1 MKTGCRPLMFLGT
14 GSDVG
19 KSILAAAF
27 CRIMAQDGYRVAP
40 FKAQNMALNSFITL
54 DGGEMGR
61 AQVVQAEAAGIAP
74 HVDMNPVL
82 LKPTS
87 QMGSQVIVLGKSV
100 GNFPAADYYRYKKEL
115 VSVVKGA
122 FDRLANQY
130 DMIVMEGAGSAV
142 ELNLKE
148 HDLVNMAMA
157 EMADARCVLVG
168 DIDRGGIFAAL
179 LGSFMLLT
187 PREQERIAGFMV
199 NKLRGDP
206 QLFQNGIGIL
216 EDRGRRPVLGVI
228 PYFSHLSI
236 QEEDSVALCRR
247 MKGGGNQAKPGENV
261 LRIGVVRLPFISNYT
276 DFDCFEHEPSVE
288 LVYFDAP
295 SQVFG
300 FDAVILPG
308 SKNTLEDLDFL
319 KHTGLF
325 HAIIAFHRAGG
336 TVVGVC
342 GGYQMMGSSV
352 RDPLGV
358 ESRLKE
364 VGGLGLLDMETE
376 MFPEKITSQ
385 VEARCLSQEG
395 SIQGDVLKGYE
406 IHMGRS
412 RSLGEAGPL
421 FRIHLRDGKPADL
434 TDGLTLA
441 DGRAW
446 GTYIHGIFDN
456 DAFRRS
462 FLKDIA
468 RRSGKSHV
476 GVSESFNYHQWREEQ
491 FDLLAEHVRRHCRVE
506 EIYEAVGLVQPCA
519 SNDNEKADEMHTGPT
534 SSLFRRSSN
543 SHPEIFFA
551 MSSLSM
557 RGLALPPEA
566 CMACPMRNPMALE
579 APLRKFST
587 AEGFSAITLSTRAS
601 SSLDWETWR

>member
-27 CRIMAQDGYRVAP
+27 CRILAQDGYRVAP
-40 FKAQNMALNSFITL
+40 FKAQNMALNSFITPE
-54 DGGEMGR
+54 GGEMGR

-87 QMGSQVIVLGKSV
+87 QMGSQVVVLGKSV
-100 GNFPAADYYRYKKEL
+100 GNFPAAHYYRYKKEL
-115 VSVVKGA
+115 VSVVKEA
-122 FDRLANQY
+122 FERLASRY

-179 LGSFMLLT
+179 LGSFTLLT
-187 PREQERIAGFMV
+187 PREQERVIGFMV

-206 QLFQNGIGIL
+206 GLFQNGIDIL

-228 PYFSHLSI
+228 PYFNHFSI
-236 QEEDSVALCRR
+236 QEEDSVALNRR
-247 MKGGGNQAKPGENV
+247 MKRSGSESGGDV
-261 LRIGVVRLPFISNYT
+261 LKVGVVRLPFISNYT
-276 DFDCFEHEPSVE
+276 DFDCFEHDPAVE
-288 LVYFDAP
+288 LAYFDAP
-295 SQVFG
+295 SRVFG
-300 FDAVILPG
+300 FDAVIIPG
-308 SKNTLEDLDFL
+308 SKNTLEDLEFL

-325 HAIIAFHRAGG
+325 HALIAYHRSEG

-342 GGYQMMGSSV
+342 GGYQMMGVSV

-358 ESRLKE
+358 ESRLEE
-364 VGGLGLLDMETE
+364 VEGLGLLDMETE

-385 VEARCLSQEG
+385 VEARCLSPEG

-412 RSLGEAGPL
+412 RSLGEAQPL

-441 DGRAW
+441 DGSAW

-468 RRSGKSHV
+468 RRAGKSHV
-476 GVSESFNYHQWREEQ
+476 AVSENFNYHQWREEQ
-491 FDLLAEHVRRHCRVE
+491 FDLLAEHVRRHCRVDE
-506 EIYEAVGLVQPCA
+506 VYKAIGL
-519 SNDNEKADEMHTGPT
+519 G
-534 SSLFRRSSN
+534 
-543 SHPEIFFA
+543 
-551 MSSLSM
+551 
-557 RGLALPPEA
+557 
-566 CMACPMRNPMALE
+566 
-579 APLRKFST
+579 
-587 AEGFSAITLSTRAS
+587 
-601 SSLDWETWR
+601 